1 MLGEERRHLLP
12 NGFRKNPTR
21 PAERVFLSCGTY
33 ESLIVYNRSM
43 LPLLRGAGAD
53 VTLVE
58 AQDGHNWENWRDQL
72 RAGLTWLFPGPL
84 WMVYE

>member
-1 MLGEERRHLLP
+1 MLL
-12 NGFRKNPTR
+12 
-21 PAERVFLSCGTY
+21 
-33 ESLIVYNRSM
+33 
-43 LPLLRGAGAD
+43 LLRGSGTD
-53 VTLVE
+53 VMLVE